1 MRGDVVCACTT
12 HPQSSTVIIIYS
24 GRCPHNKLH
33 GSYIFI
39 TMVRAKFSYVPC
51 FIIVKKLKLLEPRSL
66 AGTHVFSKGIFG
78 KSKSAGWWGQ
88 AGMSGIWLSAN
99 FSLPTAVPL
108 EGSAYI
114 HKNVNV
120 RAAVIYKSS
129 VRALYISITSYITCN
144 KMAAA
149 NG

>member
-66 AGTHVFSKGIFG
+66 AGTHVFSK
-78 KSKSAGWWGQ
+78 
-88 AGMSGIWLSAN
+88 
-99 FSLPTAVPL
+99 
-108 EGSAYI
+108 
-114 HKNVNV
+114 
-120 RAAVIYKSS
+120 
-129 VRALYISITSYITCN
+129 RALWKVKVSWSVGTSRNVWHLIKRELFPASCGATRGECVYTQERERPRGGYI
-144 KMAAA
+144 
-149 NG
+149 